1 MPDYGGACDV
11 YSGQS
16 VCWNIEVQV
25 LRRASILI
33 GLLAIIAFV
42 WLSLAQIGGQ
52 IPEAASSRTEQE
64 HEMEERRA
72 KEANK
77 KRQEEIRTDT
87 LKLYQLATELK
98 DAVDKSN
105 EHMLSLDVVKKAD
118 EVEKLAKKV
127 KEKMREGTAT
137 PPPLPKH
144 DERWPPSH

>member
-1 MPDYGGACDV
+1 M
-11 YSGQS
+11 
-16 VCWNIEVQV
+16 
-25 LRRASILI
+25 LRKATILI
-33 GLLAIIAFV
+33 ALLSVIAGLR
-42 WLSLAQIGGQ
+42 LSLAQIGRQ
-52 IPEAASSRTEQE
+52 IPEAASNRTEQE
-64 HEMEERRA
+64 HDMEERRA

-137 PPPLPKH
+137 PPPLPKR
-144 DERWPPSH
+144 DDRWPPSH